1 MKKILFTF
9 LLFVLIAML
18 AACSDD
24 KEADEKTK
32 PNEDVSSN
40 EPSKDDDESESD
52 LELDEDLAEEQDD
65 VIADPLPQTLS
76 ELAQLSS
83 GYTEYLSITDKG
95 DQEQIEEL
103 TAHLPDISG
112 EPTENQLNH
121 YYNELLAV
129 FQQSFLGPENL
140 IAKMKFQS
148 MGDPDIENPRM
159 QFKEKMNVL
168 VLLDGSGSMAVDI
181 GGQTQMGAAK
191 EAIRNFMDA
200 LPEDASVGLR
210 TYGHKGSGS
219 SADREMSCASSE
231 IMYPIQK
238 YDKAAFNKSLDQVQ
252 PAGWTPTEL
261 ALRDAKEDLAA
272 YDGATNT
279 NIVYLV
285 SDGISTCDDDPVAAA
300 KDLYE
305 SDITPIINVI
315 GFNVDNE
322 GQKQL
327 KEVAKAVEGTYQ
339 NVQDSKTL
347 QDELNQANELAK
359 KWTEWKENKEASLN
373 SKRLDNKLDIFSYDV
388 HEFGKLVDERQR
400 VGFVLQY
407 LFQKKEKMSKESYDY
422 LSERHVEYHK
432 WIQEEYEEL
441 KRTLREAN
449 EMEFTEAVEALEEK
463 YLKNTPD

>member
-24 KEADEKTK
+24 TETVEKTE
-32 PNEDVSSN
+32 PSEDVSSN
-40 EPSKDDDESESD
+40 EPSGDDDGDESEVD
-52 LELDEDLAEEQDD
+52 LEESPADEPDD
-65 VIADPLPQTLS
+65 TIADPLPKTLS
-76 ELAQLSS
+76 ELAKLSS
-83 GYTEYLSITDKG
+83 GYTEYLSVIDKD
-95 DQEQIEEL
+95 DQVKIEEL

-140 IAKMKFQS
+140 IAKMKFQG
-148 MGDPDIENPRM
+148 MGDPDIENPRL
-159 QFKEKMNVL
+159 QFKEKLNVL

-200 LPEDASVGLR
+200 LPKDASVGLR

-231 IMYPIQK
+231 LIYPIK
-238 YDKAAFNKSLDQVQ
+238 AYDKAAFNKSLDQVQ

-272 YDGATNT
+272 FDGSTNT

-300 KDLYE
+300 KDLYD
-305 SDITPIINVI
+305 SNITPIINVI

-327 KEVAKAVEGTYQ
+327 KQVAEAVDGTYQ
-339 NVQDSKTL
+339 NVQDAKTL
-347 QDELNQANELAK
+347 QDELNQANELAE
-359 KWTEWKENKEASLN
+359 KWTEWKENKEADLN

-388 HEFGKLVDERQR
+388 HEFSKLVNERQR

-407 LFQKKEKMSKESYDY
+407 LYQKKDKMSEESYQY
-422 LSERHVEYHK
+422 LSDRHIEYHK
-432 WIQEEYEEL
+432 WIHDEYEEL
-441 KRTLREAN
+441 KRSLREAN
-449 EMEFTEAVEALEEK
+449 EMQFTEAIEALEEK

>member
-9 LLFVLIAML
+9 LLLVLIAML

-24 KEADEKTK
+24 KETVEKTE
-32 PNEDVSSN
+32 PNEDVSSS
-40 EPSKDDDESESD
+40 EPSKEDDESESE
-52 LELDEDLAEEQDD
+52 LEENPDDEQDEII
-65 VIADPLPQTLS
+65 VDPLPKTLS
-76 ELAQLSS
+76 ELAELSS
-83 GYTEYLSITDKG
+83 GFTERLSISDKD
-95 DQEQIEEL
+95 DQVKIDEL
-103 TAHLPDISG
+103 TANLPDISG
-112 EPTENQLNH
+112 EPTETQLDH

-148 MGDPDIENPRM
+148 MGNPDIENPRM

-181 GGQTQMGAAK
+181 GGQTQMEAAK

-200 LPEDASVGLR
+200 LPDDANVGLR

-231 IMYPIQK
+231 LIYPIQA
-238 YDKAAFNKSLDQVQ
+238 YDKVAFNKSLDQVQ

-261 ALRDAKEDLAA
+261 AIRDAKEDLASF
-272 YDGATNT
+272 DGATNT

-388 HEFGKLVDERQR
+388 HEFGKLVDERQQ

-422 LSERHVEYHK
+422 LSDRHIDYHK
-432 WIQEEYEEL
+432 WILDEYEEL
-441 KRTLREAN
+441 KRNLREAN
-449 EMEFTEAVEALEEK
+449 ELEFTEAIEALEEK